1 MLQTGNLLMKTTNN
15 YFHSH
20 APVHLV
26 HHHFLKSGIAYELI
40 DNFIAGGGGGEEV
53 TFLTGVS
60 YSLFS
65 HSTLSCLCG

>member
-26 HHHFLKSGIAYELI
+26 HHNFLKSGIAYELI
-40 DNFIAGGGGGEEV
+40 DNFIAGGGGG
-53 TFLTGVS
+53 GRS
-60 YSLFS
+60 YIFDRGELFAF
-65 HSTLSCLCG
+65 

>member
-40 DNFIAGGGGGEEV
+40 DNFIAGRGGGRSYIFDRGE
-53 TFLTGVS
+53 
-60 YSLFS
+60 LFAF
-65 HSTLSCLCG
+65 